1 MEFAVGFGLLLL
13 LFAVASASLATA
25 NRSEDQFSYS
35 ELRKQRAKSS
45 NISGQ
50 TSSPVQTP
58 TTSPESKRE
67 FRPEQIIEAEPTLA
81 RPLVGNVMGLAQ
93 VYCFQGQGLN
103 VARIMM
109 RENHLQSL
117 PVLDVYKRIVGTI
130 TMRDIAEFE
139 QKRRR

>member
-1 MEFAVGFGLLLL
+1 MELAVGFGLLL
-13 LFAVASASLATA
+13 LFAVASASLAAA
-25 NRSEDQFSYS
+25 NPSEDQFSYS

-93 VYCFQGQGLN
+93 FYCFQGQGLN